1 MDKEVRESASLT
13 GAAEFALRVLE
24 EVAPE
29 EAPAF
34 EPAMTEH
41 VRRARK
47 RLRNG
52 GRKRHQD
59 IPNSSGTELADVLAP
74 AVIYVCV
81 KVGDA
86 LAAGATK
93 PVSDATERTVTG
105 LFSRVARRP
114 RPTAEPLPSQNSRSA
129 QQLSA
134 IHAEALAAGLHE
146 GLPEARA
153 KALADAIVARLSMR
167 EGE

>member
-1 MDKEVRESASLT
+1 MNKELREPAPLT
-13 GAAEFALRVLE
+13 GTAKFALLVLQD
-24 EVAPE
+24 VAPE

-34 EPAMTEH
+34 EPAMTEY

-47 RLRNG
+47 GLRNG
-52 GRKRHQD
+52 GGERHQD
-59 IPNSSGTELADVLAP
+59 IPTSSGAELADVLAP
-74 AVIYVCV
+74 AIIYVCV

-86 LAAGATK
+86 LAAGVTK

-105 LFSRVARRP
+105 LLRRVARRP
-114 RPTAEPLPSQNSRSA
+114 RPTAELLPSQSSRSA

-153 KALADAIVARLSMR
+153 KALADAIVARLGMR